1 LNDEIKGKNMHLFSK
16 KKQKKNIWP
25 EQNNQNVLTEIWLRN
40 LEETKILSKK
50 KFVLDCFVF

>member
-40 LEETKILSKK
+40 LKETKILSKK

>member
-1 LNDEIKGKNMHLFSK
+1 MKLREKTCIFFL
-16 KKQKKNIWP
+16 KKQKKYIWP

>member
-1 LNDEIKGKNMHLFSK
+1 LNDEIKGKNMHFFSK